1 MCFLIYIN
9 MEQINEITNYEKAK
23 ESIYKWRD
31 TNKQKYLIYTSAYN
45 LNRYNNLDPEKKIE
59 KIERAKLHV
68 KARRER
74 IKQEKILSGNTPKRG
89 RPRLHV
95 LEV

>member
-1 MCFLIYIN
+1 

-45 LNRYNNLDPEKKIE
+45 LNRYNNLDPEKKME
-59 KIERAKLHV
+59 KIKRAKQHI
-68 KARRER
+68 KAR
-74 IKQEKILSGNTPKRG
+74 IILNMKEKGNYLQKSWQ
-89 RPRLHV
+89 V
-95 LEV
+95 

>member
-1 MCFLIYIN
+1 

-59 KIERAKLHV
+59 K
-68 KARRER
+68 
-74 IKQEKILSGNTPKRG
+74 
-89 RPRLHV
+89 
-95 LEV
+95 

>member
-1 MCFLIYIN
+1 MKKQKKVFI
-9 MEQINEITNYEKAK
+9 
-23 ESIYKWRD
+23 KWRD

-45 LNRYNNLDPEKKIE
+45 LNRYNNLDPEKKIT

-68 KARRER
+68 KARREK
-74 IKQEKILSGNTPKRG
+74 IKQEKIFSGNTPTRG